1 MWDSLLTLISQHPFF
16 SSFLPLLTSMLLTF
30 NLKKSKIATFAL
42 GIILSSSTASVLHF
56 RWDSFSIHL
65 HQTNNSDL
73 TYRKI
78 LFLGDSITE
87 QGTRP
92 RGFITKIGSV
102 LTVDSQIMAKPGAT
116 TDEIEILL
124 ESFSTSFKPDLV
136 ITQSGINDYAEG
148 QSQSDIAQSHED
160 LIAKIS
166 QHYPNASIWLLPV
179 HPFKER
185 SKLLEFNSSATKSTI
200 DKWWKDKNN
209 FSYHNLCEDGIH
221 LSATGNTKLA
231 RILIDKLTQSNSQ
244 S

>member
-1 MWDSLLTLISQHPFF
+1 LRIVAL
-16 SSFLPLLTSMLLTF
+16 
-30 NLKKSKIATFAL
+30 AL
-42 GIILSSSTASVLHF
+42 GLVLSFGIALVLHF

-65 HQTNNSDL
+65 HQTNNSDPI
-73 TYRKI
+73 YRRI

-92 RGFITKIGSV
+92 RGFITKIESV
-102 LTVDSQIMAKPGAT
+102 LTIDSQIMAKPGAT
-116 TDEIEILL
+116 TDEVQMLL
-124 ESFSTSFKPDLV
+124 QSLSVPFQPDLV

-148 QSQSDIAQSHED
+148 QSQSDIAQNHED

-166 QHYPNASIWLLPV
+166 RHYPNSSIWLLPI

-185 SKLLEFNSSATKSTI
+185 SKLLEFNASATKSTI
-200 DKWWKDKNN
+200 DRWWKDKND
-209 FSYHNLCEDGIH
+209 FSYHYLHEDGIH

-231 RILIDKLTQSNSQ
+231 RILIDKLTQSNSR

>member
-1 MWDSLLTLISQHPFF
+1 
-16 SSFLPLLTSMLLTF
+16 MLLTF

-179 HPFKER
+179 HPFKDILGGTPEENANAF
-185 SKLLEFNSSATKSTI
+185 KALLQGEQSAYRDAVLLNAAAALVVADKASDLKAGVEIARDSI
-200 DKWWKDKNN
+200 DSGAARAKV
-209 FSYHNLCEDGIH
+209 EG
-221 LSATGNTKLA
+221 LA
-231 RILIDKLTQSNSQ
+231 RITQGA
-244 S
+244 

>member
-1 MWDSLLTLISQHPFF
+1 MWDSLLTIISQHPFI
-16 SSFLPLLTSMLLTF
+16 SSCLPLLTSMLLMF
-30 NLKKSKIATFAL
+30 NLKKSKIATLAL
-42 GIILSSSTASVLHF
+42 GIILSISTASVLHF

-65 HQTNNSDL
+65 HQTNNSDP

-148 QSQSDIAQSHED
+148 QSQSEVTQSHED
-160 LIAKIS
+160 LISKIS
-166 QHYPNASIWLLPV
+166 QHYPDASIWLLPV
-179 HPFKER
+179 HPFKEK
-185 SKLLEFNSSATKSTI
+185 SKLHEFNSSATESTI
-200 DKWWKDKNN
+200 DKWWEDKNDFCN
-209 FSYHNLCEDGIH
+209 KYLQEDGIH
-221 LSATGNTKLA
+221 LSARGNTALA
-231 RILIDKLTQSNSQ
+231 RILIDKLTQSNSR